1 MKNNWKEVKLGDI
14 STDVSYGYTES
25 ASDEIIG
32 PKFLRITDIVPYF
45 INWDTVPYCKITEI
59 DFKKYKLK
67 IGDIVIA
74 RTGATSGYNA
84 RITKDMNAVFASYL
98 IRFRINENV
107 ADSKF
112 ISYILKSARYNNFI
126 ANSITGSAQ
135 PGINAKVLS
144 SFTFK
149 LPSEI
154 SEQKRIAD
162 ILSSFD
168 DKIELL
174 QKQNKTLEDMAK
186 AIFKSWFVDFDIIK
200 AKQRKEKK
208 SKILNE
214 YKITE
219 EIYNLFPDS
228 FEDSE
233 LGKIPKSWEVKKL
246 KNICNISSGK
256 RPNKT
261 STIETKLFNIPVYGG
276 NGIKWYSDKSLFNN
290 KIIIT
295 GRVGTLGE
303 VYRIYS
309 PCWVSDN
316 ALVFITKE
324 NLFEYIY
331 NILSKL
337 DFHTFNRGSTQ
348 PLITQTDIK
357 NILLLFNEA
366 IILKYHNIVSDLY
379 NKIESNKKQINTLSE
394 IRDTLLPKLISGT
407 IRV

>member
-1 MKNNWKEVKLGDI
+1 MKNNWGKTKLGSFSPFIYGKGLLQKDRVKGNVPVFGSNGITDWHNESYVKNAGVIIGRKGSIGIVKLSKIPFWPIDTTFYI
-14 STDVSYGYTES
+14 Q
-25 ASDEIIG
+25 DE
-32 PKFLRITDIVPYF
+32 PEKRNLLFTYYLLKT
-45 INWDTVPYCKITEI
+45 I
-59 DFKKYKLK
+59 DFERISSDSAVPGLNRDAAHSLEIK
-67 IGDIVIA
+67 IP
-74 RTGATSGYNA
+74 S
-84 RITKDMNAVFASYL
+84 
-98 IRFRINENV
+98 
-107 ADSKF
+107 
-112 ISYILKSARYNNFI
+112 
-126 ANSITGSAQ
+126 
-135 PGINAKVLS
+135 
-144 SFTFK
+144 
-149 LPSEI
+149 LP
-154 SEQKRIAD
+154 EQKRIAD

-174 QKQNKTLEDMAK
+174 QKQNKILEDMAK
-186 AIFKSWFVDFDIIK
+186 AIFRSWFVDFDIVK

-219 EIYNLFPDS
+219 EIYNLFPNS
-228 FEDSE
+228 FKNSE
-233 LGKIPKSWEVKKL
+233 LGKIPKGWEVKK
-246 KNICNISSGK
+246 IGDIIDIASGK

-303 VYRIYS
+303 VYRIYTS
-309 PCWVSDN
+309 CWVSDN
-316 ALVFITKE
+316 ALVFIAKE

-337 DFHTFNRGSTQ
+337 DFHAFNRGSTQ

-357 NILLLFNEA
+357 NILLLFNDA
-366 IILKYHNIVSDLY
+366 IILKYHNIASDLY
-379 NKIESNKKQINTLSE
+379 NKIESNKKQIQTLSE
-394 IRDTLLPKLISGT
+394 IRDTLLPKLISGG